1 VEREQVEREKI
12 AKIIGI
18 ALCVLIYLPIILMIL
33 SSFYN
38 PFRPRRGC
46 NDCAAVANLRTINTA
61 QVTYLSSS
69 GGSYGTLTDLID
81 ARLLDDL
88 FTGTKAGYKYT
99 ITLGASGYT
108 AEAVPALIPKWH
120 AWFSGA
126 APTKTGSYGYYS
138 VPDAVIRYSTNASL
152 APAGQ
157 SGRSVQ

>member
-1 VEREQVEREKI
+1 MKREF
-12 AKIIGI
+12 
-18 ALCVLIYLPIILMIL
+18 ALAATIVLFALVRVVLP
-33 SSFYN
+33 SFLRTGDPSN
-38 PFRPRRGC
+38 ESPS
-46 NDCAAVANLRTINTA
+46 VANLRTINTA
-61 QVTYLSSS
+61 EVTYLSSS
-69 GGSYGTLTDLID
+69 GGSYGTMSDLVN
-81 ARLLDDL
+81 AGLLDDT

-99 ITLGASGYT
+99 ITLGAMGSDYT

-138 VPDAVIRYSTNASL
+138 LPDAIVRYSMDASL